1 MNCKNVLAL
10 TALLAFGSTQASPVL
25 LTNGSDASLAGA
37 TVLSFDGEALGSFNT
52 RAFGSDVSFGSAGPL
67 FVQNA
72 LSGYY
77 GTSGRYITNQS
88 TPNPITID
96 FTGTVSSFGFT
107 WGAADQPWTLQVFDA
122 ADHLLSTLNLAAQS
136 GAYTGFIG
144 FIGVDGGGAAIG
156 SARLTANSGYGYD
169 YVTIDNFKYV
179 AAAGNGHAV
188 PEPQSLAL
196 VALALAAAAVA
207 ARRRA

>member
-10 TALLAFGSTQASPVL
+10 TALLAFGGAQAGPVL
-25 LTNGSDASLAGA
+25 LTNGGDASLAGA
-37 TVLSFDGEALGSFNT
+37 TLMNFDSEALGSFNT
-52 RAFGSDVSFGSAGPL
+52 RAFGADVSFSSAGPL
-67 FVQNA
+67 FVQNT

-136 GAYTGFIG
+136 GSYTG

-179 AAAGNGHAV
+179 AITGNAV

-196 VALALAAAAVA
+196 VALALAAAAIA